1 MSRPTVTVTV
11 SPTPTPPTP
20 SPPAASGAAQ
30 DRILAR
36 LALVLFV
43 GFLCIGLPLPV
54 IPLFVKHSLGF
65 NDVAVGA
72 SVGIQFLA
80 TVLTR
85 GYAGRLADQRGGKH
99 ATMQGAMTCACA
111 GAIYVVAALLPVGV
125 GLKLA
130 VLIVGRLVLGLGESR
145 FVTGILTWG
154 ISSVSQPR
162 AGKAISWSGMAMYG
176 SLAAGAPIGVALYQA
191 GGFLLVSVAALAVPL
206 LAALI
211 AFGAPAAV
219 TFHGDRVPLFRVL
232 KLIWRSGLSLAL
244 QGVGF
249 ATIGAFASLYFASR
263 GWAHVGLG
271 MTCFGGAFALV
282 RLLFG
287 HLPGR
292 LGGFRVAMGALTIEC
307 IGQAL
312 LWLAPNET
320 TALVGALVTGLGCS
334 LVFPGLGIEALK
346 LVPPHSRGTA
356 MGGFAAFQDVAYGVT
371 GPLTGVLAAGYGYPS
386 VFLVGAIGAALGVAM
401 TVVARAQARRVLRP

>member
-1 MSRPTVTVTV
+1 MTRPTV
-11 SPTPTPPTP
+11 SP
-20 SPPAASGAAQ
+20 SLPATSGAAQ

-36 LALVLFV
+36 LALVMFI

-65 NDVAVGA
+65 NDVAVGVA
-72 SVGIQFLA
+72 VGIQFLA

-85 GYAGRLADQRGGKH
+85 GYAGRLADHRGGKRSM
-99 ATMQGAMTCACA
+99 MQGAMTCACA
-111 GAIYVVAALLPVGV
+111 GAIYALAALLPVSDGP
-125 GLKLA
+125 KFA
-130 VLIVGRLVLGLGESR
+130 VLIVGRLVLGLGESQ
-145 FVTGILTWG
+145 FVTGTLTWG
-154 ISSVSQPR
+154 IASVGQPR
-162 AGKAISWSGMAMYG
+162 AGKAISWTGMAMYG

-191 GGFLLVSVAALAVPL
+191 GGFLLVAVAALAVPL
-206 LAALI
+206 LAALV
-211 AFGAPAAV
+211 AFGVPAAV
-219 TFHGDRVPLFRVL
+219 ALHGEHVPLLRVL

-287 HLPGR
+287 HLPDR
-292 LGGFRVAMGALTIEC
+292 IGGFKVAMGAMVIEC

-312 LWLAPNET
+312 LWLAPNEA
-320 TALVGALVTGLGCS
+320 TALAGALVTGLGCS

-356 MGGFAAFQDVAYGVT
+356 MGGFVAFQDVAYGVT
-371 GPLTGVLAAGYGYPS
+371 GPITGVLAAGYGYPV
-386 VFLVGAIGAALGVAM
+386 VFLVGAIAAVFGVVMA
-401 TVVARAQARRVLRP
+401 VVARAQARRVLVS

>member
-1 MSRPTVTVTV
+1 MAQPTV
-11 SPTPTPPTP
+11 SPT
-20 SPPAASGAAQ
+20 SPATSGAAQ

-36 LALVLFV
+36 LALVMFI

-65 NDVAVGA
+65 SDVAVGV

-85 GYAGRLADQRGGKH
+85 GYAGRLADHRGGKRSM
-99 ATMQGAMTCACA
+99 MQGAMTCACA
-111 GAIYVVAALLPVGV
+111 GVVYVLAALLPLSDGP
-125 GLKLA
+125 KLA
-130 VLIVGRLVLGLGESR
+130 VLIAGRLVLGLGESQ
-145 FVTGILTWG
+145 FVTGIITWG
-154 ISSVSQPR
+154 IASVGQQR

-176 SLAAGAPIGVALYQA
+176 SLAAGAPIGMALYQA
-191 GGFLLVSVAALAVPL
+191 GGFLLVAVAALVAPL
-206 LAALI
+206 LAALV
-211 AFGAPAAV
+211 AFGAPAAEAL
-219 TFHGDRVPLFRVL
+219 HGDRVPLFRVL

-263 GWAHVGLG
+263 GWVHVGLG

-287 HLPGR
+287 HLPDR
-292 LGGFRVAMGALTIEC
+292 VGGFKIAMGAMAIEC
-307 IGQAL
+307 VGQAL
-312 LWLAPNET
+312 LWLAPNEA
-320 TALVGALVTGLGCS
+320 TALAGALVTGLGCS

-346 LVPPHSRGTA
+346 MVPPHSRGTA
-356 MGGFAAFQDVAYGVT
+356 MGGFVAFQDVAYGVT
-371 GPLTGVLAAGYGYPS
+371 GPITGVLAAGYGYPA
-386 VFLVGAIGAALGVAM
+386 VFLVGAIAAVFGVVMAIL
-401 TVVARAQARRVLRP
+401 ARAQARRVLVA